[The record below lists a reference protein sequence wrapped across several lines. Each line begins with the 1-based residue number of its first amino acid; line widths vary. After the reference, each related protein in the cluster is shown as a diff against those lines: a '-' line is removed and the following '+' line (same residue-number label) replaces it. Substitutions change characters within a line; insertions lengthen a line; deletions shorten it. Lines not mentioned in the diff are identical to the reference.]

1 VLTEPTFSKPPKNYI
16 KLSVLVY
23 LALASLLFSR
33 VLSLVGIPALFA
45 NFAHFIFVPA
55 ICVYALAASRTR
67 DRQQIDTMWALLI
80 GLLALLAEI
89 IFSALLNKTGM
100 VNIALAWLLQ
110 AEPFIMLLALVSLPL
125 PANSVQWL
133 RKWIFGFCF
142 LNIVVSYFQGYAI
155 PTGNPDDL
163 KGLFLSVAGVGVS
176 TLVLSIFC
184 IYFFISAKNTPL
196 WARSL
201 VIASVFWL
209 IILADSKQIFLFLL
223 AAFLL
228 MSLTEAKPKSL
239 FPLISGILLCFGLY
253 WCISNVPAFSAFN
266 VWNKPELYS
275 GDSSPFLLARTV
287 AFRVIAANY
296 TSPLHLFFGLGP
308 GHTTGRL
315 GGWMMENY
323 WSILEPLGATKTL
336 ISDSIVTQG
345 INEYGLGLILG
356 TSLFNPLTS
365 WAGIWG
371 DFGLFGL
378 LIYFFLWGVVWQN
391 LCVDRFS
398 KFIVLLFLIS
408 GFSLT
413 WMEEPGYSL
422 FTTFIIGLRWHEHQL
437 KKIQSSDL
445 LQQF

>member
-1 VLTEPTFSKPPKNYI
+1 VIAETNFSKPPKHYI

-33 VLSLVGIPALFA
+33 VFSLVGVPGIFA

-55 ICVYALAASRTR
+55 ICVYALAASRTC
-67 DRQQIDTMWALLI
+67 DRQQVQTMWALLV

-89 IFSALLNKTGM
+89 IVSALLNHTGM
-100 VNIALAWLLQ
+100 INIALAWLLQ
-110 AEPFIMLLALVSLPL
+110 GEPFILLLALVSLSL
-125 PANSVQWL
+125 PEDSVRRL
-133 RKWIFGFCF
+133 RNWVFGFCF
-142 LNIVVSYFQGYAI
+142 LNVIVSYFQGYI
-155 PTGNPDDL
+155 ISTGNPDDL

-184 IYFFISAKNTPL
+184 IYFFINAKSSPL
-196 WARSL
+196 WFRSL
-201 VIASVFWL
+201 VVASVFWL

-223 AAFLL
+223 IAFLL
-228 MSLTEAKPKSL
+228 MSFAELKPKSL
-239 FPLISGILLCFGLY
+239 ISLIGGILLSLALY

-275 GDSSPFLLARTV
+275 GENSPFLLARTV
-287 AFRVIAANY
+287 AFRVIASNY
-296 TSPLHLFFGLGP
+296 TSPLNLFFGLGP

-323 WSILEPLGATKTL
+323 WSLLEPMGATKTL
-336 ISDSIVTQG
+336 ISNSIVTQA
-345 INEYGLGLILG
+345 INEYGIGLLIG

-365 WAGIWG
+365 WAGLWG
-371 DFGLFGL
+371 DFGLIGL
-378 LIYFFLWGVVWQN
+378 IFYFFLWSVVWQN

-422 FTTFIIGLRWHEHQL
+422 FTTFIIGLRWHEYRL
-437 KKIQSSDL
+437 TKMQSGNLS
-445 LQQF
+445 QRF